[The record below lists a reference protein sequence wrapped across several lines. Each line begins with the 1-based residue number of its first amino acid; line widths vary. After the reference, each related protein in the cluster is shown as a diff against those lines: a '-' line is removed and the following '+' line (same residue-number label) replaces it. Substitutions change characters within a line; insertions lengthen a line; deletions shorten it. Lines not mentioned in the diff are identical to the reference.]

1 MATAKRGT
9 RSAVGAGRTK
19 LIVATKAAALA
30 ARRKQL
36 AALERLIR
44 RRLATVVESFYE
56 VGVALREI
64 LEKKLYAVEGHASLA
79 DYLAATKLVSLTQA
93 EKLIA
98 IVRRVPREEAM
109 AAGQERAYALIAL
122 ADATPEPDT
131 AAELIAHG
139 TVAGAPARE
148 APVRAIRAAA
158 KAQAQQRPKTKA
170 QAEKAKADAA
180 VDRGLR
186 RWLKQGGLR
195 PEAVRVTGRAVHVTL
210 TREQVDALLA
220 REG

>member
-1 MATAKRGT
+1 MAKAKRGT
-9 RSAVGAGRTK
+9 RSTGGAGRSG
-19 LIVATKAAALA
+19 LIVATKAAALEA
-30 ARRKQL
+30 HRKQL

-44 RRLATVVESFYE
+44 RRLVTVVESFYD

-64 LEKKLYAVEGHASLA
+64 VEKKLYAAHGHTSLA
-79 DYLAATKLVSLTQA
+79 EYLEATKLLSLTHA

-98 IVRRVPREEAM
+98 IVRKVPREEAM

-148 APVRAIRAAA
+148 ASVRAIRAAA
-158 KAQAQQRPKTKA
+158 KAHAVRRPKTEA

-180 VDRGLR
+180 VDKGLR

-210 TREQVDALLA
+210 TRQQVDALLA
-220 REG
+220 RQG

>member
-9 RSAVGAGRTK
+9 RSAGKAARSG
-19 LIVATKAAALA
+19 LIVATKAAALEA
-30 ARRKQL
+30 HRKQL
-36 AALERLIR
+36 ATLERLIR
-44 RRLATVVESFYE
+44 RRLASVVESFYD

-64 LEKKLYAVEGHASLA
+64 LEKKLYAVKGHASLA
-79 DYLAATKLVSLTQA
+79 DYLTATKLVSLTQA

-139 TVAGAPARE
+139 TVAGAPAKE
-148 APVRAIRAAA
+148 ASVRAIRAAA
-158 KAQAQQRPKTKA
+158 KAQSAERPKTKA
-170 QAEKAKADAA
+170 QSARAKADAA
-180 VDRGLR
+180 VDKGLR

-210 TREQVDALLA
+210 TREQVEALLA